1 MTKKQ
6 HYMTYSERL
15 KLEALYN
22 TAQLS
27 VAAIAKAL
35 GFCRQT
41 IYNELAVG
49 AYMHTY
55 EYYDRKQY
63 SADKA
68 QQIHDYQQSG
78 KGRPEKIGNDREYA
92 DFLEKIILEHKYS
105 PAAALAAARKKGFQT
120 DICVGTLY
128 NYIEK
133 GLFLHLSNK
142 NLWEKSKRKQ
152 RGSGDRQRI
161 AHPKLPSI
169 EDRPECINDREELG
183 HWEMD
188 LVIGKKET
196 KPVLLTLTERVSR
209 REWIRKLPDR
219 KAATIRAALDAL
231 EAETPDFKKRF
242 KSITTDNG
250 SEFMQYDKL
259 QESIHGGKR
268 FDVYYCH
275 SFAAWEKGSN
285 ENHNRMIRRF
295 LPKGTDFSQVTDE
308 EIGVIQNWMNAYPRK
323 ILGWM
328 SPDDFAA

>member
-22 TAQLS
+22 SAKMP
-27 VAAIAKAL
+27 VAAIANAL

-41 IYNELAVG
+41 IYNELKAG
-49 AYMHTY
+49 EYMHDCGH
-55 EYYDRKQY
+55 YDERRY
-63 SADKA
+63 SADRS
-68 QQIHDYQQSG
+68 QQMHAFQQSG
-78 KGRPEKIGNDREYA
+78 KGRPEKIGKDHEYA
-92 DFLEKIILEHKYS
+92 SFLESKIINDHFS
-105 PAAALAAARKKGFQT
+105 PAAALAAARKQGFET
-120 DICVGTLY
+120 TVCVGTLY
-128 NYIEK
+128 NYIDK
-133 GLFLHLSNK
+133 GLFLNLSNN
-142 NLWEKSKRKQ
+142 NLWIKSQ
-152 RGSGDRQRI
+152 RGKRTGTGTKRI

-169 EDRPECINDREELG
+169 EDRSEEIKERQELG

-188 LVIGKKET
+188 LVVGKKDT
-196 KPVLLTLTERVSR
+196 RPVLLTLTERMSR
-209 REWIRKLPDR
+209 KELIFLLPDR
-219 KAATIRAALDAL
+219 KAATIRAAIDAL
-231 EAETPDFKKRF
+231 EERTPDFKERF

-295 LPKGTDFSQVTDE
+295 FPKGTDFGQVTE
-308 EIGVIQNWMNAYPRK
+308 KEIADIQNWMNNYPRK
-323 ILGWM
+323 VLNWLT
-328 SPDDFAA
+328 PNDLAA